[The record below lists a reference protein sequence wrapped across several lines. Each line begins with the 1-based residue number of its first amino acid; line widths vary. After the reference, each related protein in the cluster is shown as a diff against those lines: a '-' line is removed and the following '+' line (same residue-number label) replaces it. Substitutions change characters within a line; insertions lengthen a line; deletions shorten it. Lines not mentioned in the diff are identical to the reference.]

1 MVQLV
6 LANNKQVLM
15 HSPFYQF
22 SSQIS
27 DDPNTIAL
35 VQQPTKEAYKPFSLN
50 IREGFVYF
58 DLWSYSF
65 SLQVKRLIAAHDT
78 VKGVLRIRRTMEE
91 AFSIEEDLLA
101 LVEWF
106 GAARH
111 VTVRSNEISG
121 VRYVIVLCELG
132 NQLMLHLEYMT
143 GEARIEFEWS
153 SHQHLVEFDSAQMTG
168 DRDNNLN
175 LYQNIEAITAHAVSW
190 DTSYEQKYEA
200 IRALLQRGEQ
210 L

>member
-6 LANNKQVLM
+6 LANNKRLLM

-22 SSQIS
+22 TTQVS
-27 DDPNTIAL
+27 DEPNTVTL
-35 VQQPTKEAYKPFSLN
+35 VQQPTKEAYKPFSQN
-50 IREGFVYF
+50 IREGLLYF

-65 SLQVKRLIAAHDT
+65 SLQVKQLIAAHDV
-78 VKGVLRIRRTMEE
+78 VKGVLRIRRTTKE

-106 GAARH
+106 GAAHH
-111 VTVRSNEISG
+111 VTIRSNEMNG

-132 NQLMLHLEYMT
+132 NELMLHLEYMT

-153 SHQHLVEFDSAQMTG
+153 SHQHIVEFDSAQMTG
-168 DRDNNLN
+168 DQDNNLN
-175 LYQNIEAITAHAVSW
+175 LYQTIEAITAHAVMW
-190 DTSYEQKYEA
+190 DTSYEQKYET